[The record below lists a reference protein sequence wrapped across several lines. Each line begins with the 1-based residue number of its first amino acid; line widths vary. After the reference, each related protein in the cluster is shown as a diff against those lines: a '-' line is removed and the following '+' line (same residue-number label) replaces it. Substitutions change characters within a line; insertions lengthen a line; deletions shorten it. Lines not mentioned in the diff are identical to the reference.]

1 MRHGTRQAV
10 TRVTRHARTHVWA
23 GVVALCLAVIGAAQP
38 ACAQTVRGVVLDAET
53 GLPVPA
59 VALTL
64 RDAAGIAVAR
74 ADSDE
79 DGRFNLVSP
88 QSGLHTLEAER
99 LGYAP
104 VEPQEMELY
113 RDLLEVEL
121 RISSSP
127 IAVDPITV
135 TGRRLD
141 PRHDLSLEG
150 MRLRHESLPRVGPQ
164 RVILR
169 TDPEFVA
176 TQRVSDVLRWFPS
189 RSSCTILFSNGHLT
203 GSQLMAD
210 SVFINSPT
218 EFWQA
223 VEFYRRWHDAPMGL
237 REVPPY
243 VDDPTHCS
251 VIALWSRDD
260 PVDTDRPFW
269 QRALILSVF
278 TAAMYAVGTLFMDLV
293 F

>member
-1 MRHGTRQAV
+1 MRHSTKDA
-10 TRVTRHARTHVWA
+10 WA
-23 GVVALCLAVIGAAQP
+23 GLLALCLAVVGTVEP
-38 ACAQTVRGVVLDAET
+38 VSAQTVRGVVLDAET

-59 VALTL
+59 VVLTL
-64 RDAAGIAVAR
+64 RNEAGDLVIR
-74 ADSDE
+74 AESDE
-79 DGRFNLVSP
+79 EGRFELVSP
-88 QSGLHTLEAER
+88 QSGLHTIEAER
-99 LGYAP
+99 LGYVP
-104 VEPQEMELY
+104 VERQEVELY
-113 RDLLEVEL
+113 RDLLEIEL
-121 RISSSP
+121 RIASSP

-135 TGRRLD
+135 MGRRLD

-176 TQRVSDVLRWFPS
+176 TQRVSDVLRWFPR

-243 VDDPTHCS
+243 VDDPTPCS

-260 PVDTDRPFW
+260 PVGTDRPLW
-269 QRALILSVF
+269 QRVLILSVF
-278 TAAMYAVGTLFMDLV
+278 TAGMYAAGTFFLDLF